1 MNAPKE
7 IRNDT
12 NKPSYLYIGNADG
25 EEKTQIDGRTHYV
38 YREDLTHTKYTRS
51 DLVEALVK
59 ACEPIRDKIKLR
71 DDIDNKRGSFL
82 WNDRNIELYQV
93 HWRNIVSAIKALGE

>member
-38 YREDLTHTKYTRS
+38 YREDLTHTKYIRA
-51 DLVEALVK
+51 DLVEALVEK
-59 ACEPIRDKIKLR
+59 T
-71 DDIDNKRGSFL
+71 DNYINANNNFNFHKNHG
-82 WNDRNIELYQV
+82 V
-93 HWRNIVSAIKALGE
+93 